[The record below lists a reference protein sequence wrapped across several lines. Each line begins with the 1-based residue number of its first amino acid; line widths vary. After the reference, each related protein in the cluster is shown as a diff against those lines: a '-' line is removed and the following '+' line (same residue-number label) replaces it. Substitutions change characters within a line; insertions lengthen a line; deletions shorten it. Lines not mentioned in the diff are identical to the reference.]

1 MFGADVGLGSV
12 VKMNRDTLEGLT
24 IIGCYALSSGGF
36 IVGNTSRADIMNC
49 VFFRNRTFS
58 STYSGAIVNFGNVSI
73 LNTVVWK
80 NGGDW

>member
-1 MFGADVGLGSV
+1 MFGADVGQGSV
-12 VKMNRDTLEGLT
+12 VKMNRGILEGHT
-24 IIGCYALSSGGF
+24 IIDGYALSGGGF
-36 IVGNTSRADIMNC
+36 IIGNTSRADIMNC

-80 NGGDW
+80 NGDDW